1 MATRWFRDGSWWA
14 AVAGGAIAFPIAVLL
29 HELGHFVGY
38 TVFGFP
44 DPVLHYGSAGWAD
57 EAHIALLEAGDL
69 EAAAA
74 IAQPWQEAVAG
85 ALGPI
90 VSYVTLF
97 ACVLAV
103 RRFGPGPLSL
113 VLGVGLVTPL
123 RWLPAIPLLAVRLAG
138 VQWTVRMDEAKL
150 AERTGIPENPL
161 LVLGVA
167 ALVLGYWFLVTAFPR
182 GERARAVIPTLVG
195 ALAVGG
201 PVWVLWLGPIVL
213 P

>member
-1 MATRWFRDGSWWA
+1 VGRSRRRRDRLPHRCVAARTRALSR
-14 AVAGGAIAFPIAVLL
+14 L
-29 HELGHFVGY
+29 HRIRLPRSG
-38 TVFGFP
+38 P
-44 DPVLHYGSAGWAD
+44 PLRLCGWAD

-90 VSYVTLF
+90 FSYLILII
-97 ACVLAV
+97 CVLAV
-103 RRFGPGPLSL
+103 RRSGPGLFSL
-113 VLGVGLVTPL
+113 VLGIGLVTPL

-150 AERTGIPENPL
+150 AERTGIPENLL

-167 ALVLGYWFLVTAFPR
+167 ALVLGYWLFVTAFPR
-182 GERARAVIPTLVG
+182 GERARAIIPTLVG

-201 PVWVLWLGPIVL
+201 PVWVLWLGPLVL

>member
-1 MATRWFRDGSWWA
+1 MATKWFRDSSWWA
-14 AVAGGAIAFPIAVLL
+14 TVAGGAIAFPIAVLL
-29 HELGHFVGY
+29 HELGHFMGY

-57 EAHIALLEAGDL
+57 DAQIALLEAGDL

-90 VSYVTLF
+90 FSYLILIM
-97 ACVLAV
+97 CILAV
-103 RRFGPGPLSL
+103 RRSGPGPFSL

-150 AERTGIPENPL
+150 AERTGIPENLL

-167 ALVLGYWFLVTAFPR
+167 ALVFGYWFLVTAFPR
-182 GERARAVIPTLVG
+182 GERARAIIPTLVG

-201 PVWVLWLGPIVL
+201 PLWVLWLGPLVL